1 MSVTGINHFNITAP
15 SELLL
20 KVRDFYVEVLGLK
33 VGERP
38 GFRRNGFW
46 LYAGDEPLVHLTVDD
61 REEGRTDMERAGV
74 DSAHGFLDH
83 IAFTCRGLSE
93 LLERLKRL
101 DIPYRMS
108 EVASLGQVQVFVSD
122 PASVRVELNFVD
134 ETPA

>member
-1 MSVTGINHFNITAP
+1 MSVININHFNITAP

-46 LYAGDEPLVHLTVDD
+46 LYAGDEPLVHLTVDE
-61 REEGRTDMERAGV
+61 REESQAGV
-74 DSAHGFLDH
+74 ESKHGFLDH
-83 IAFTCRGLSE
+83 VAFTCRGLPE

-108 EVASLGQVQVFVSD
+108 EVSSLGQVQVFVSD